1 MTISLTWWAMPVLV
15 MVVTFIGGLRLFK
28 ADLIGFGVALACS
41 LGAGLWAALM
51 TLAVWGLA
59 R

>member
-1 MTISLTWWAMPVLV
+1 MSITLTWRAMPVLV

-28 ADLIGFGVALACS
+28 ADLIGFGVALVCS
-41 LGAGLWAALM
+41 AGMGLFAALIPL
-51 TLAVWGLA
+51 TVYGVV